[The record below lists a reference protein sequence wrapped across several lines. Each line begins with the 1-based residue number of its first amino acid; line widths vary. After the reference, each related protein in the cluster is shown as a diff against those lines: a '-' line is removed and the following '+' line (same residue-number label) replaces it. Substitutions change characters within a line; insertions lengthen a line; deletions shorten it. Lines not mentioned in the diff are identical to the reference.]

1 MDIICIGIY
10 IYILY
15 VYIYIMC
22 IYIHRHSG
30 PDGPEVDG
38 MCNVFEDIRI

>member
-10 IYILY
+10 IYY
-15 VYIYIMC
+15 MYIYTH
-22 IYIHRHSG
+22 IYTHRHSG

-38 MCNVFEDIRI
+38 MCNVFEDIPI